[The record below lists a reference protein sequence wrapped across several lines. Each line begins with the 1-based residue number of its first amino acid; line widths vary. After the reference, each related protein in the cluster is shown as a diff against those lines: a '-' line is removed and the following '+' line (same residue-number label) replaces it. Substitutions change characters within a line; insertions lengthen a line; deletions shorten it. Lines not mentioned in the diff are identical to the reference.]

1 MIDGNTPNRL
11 KSMMTVKKK
20 KKQQQLIIC
29 RGC

>member
-20 KKQQQLIIC
+20 KQQQLIIC